1 MSAMLSVATRELREK
16 KFVFVAA
23 VVVSLLPVIAALLPQ
38 GGRWARAELVTML
51 GAVLAI
57 GFSLALAVALGS
69 STIGRDLS
77 DNRLSFYLS
86 QPISPS
92 ALWFGKAVASIVTIF
107 ACLALTL
114 AMPATLVF
122 TSARGLLPANA
133 GMLVAGAALLAVTL
147 FAASHAVSSMIRSR
161 TTLVLVDLLLA
172 IVTGVALWFVISPLT
187 AAMATTLAG
196 NMVVAFV
203 VALTALLLVAP
214 AWQLSRG
221 RADRE
226 RGHRELSK
234 FLWIGM
240 AVLLV
245 GTGAVVAA
253 MLSTGPEDLKVLAA
267 RSLPGQWFVAGGHPR
282 EENEL
287 NPHYLVNKSTG
298 EYVRLSSRTAVVKAM
313 SHDGNVVAWT
323 DGNPFR
329 WTETCRFSVR
339 DLKTG
344 RTTELSREDV
354 MAAALS
360 ADGTRLAMVG
370 RDGQLAVQDLR
381 RDALLASVRVPD
393 PWRVTP
399 IYFVDPNLVRFV
411 KDGVIRELDVRSRAV
426 TETGRVAAEIRYVT
440 PDGSRAIAGDALID
454 ARSGKRLATLTGET
468 PALLTDGNIASIVAG
483 KLRVATLDGRTVR
496 EITLPGRDPF
506 VDAEVAPGKLVV
518 AGKGWVQTV
527 DVATGRV
534 VREARN
540 VGLVSAHAGLDPQ
553 PRVCYVAWNKVVS
566 WNPLTGEQKKLF

>member
-23 VVVSLLPVIAALLPQ
+23 LVVSLLPVIAALLPR
-38 GGRWARAELVTML
+38 GGTWRGAELVAML

-77 DNRLSFYLS
+77 GNRLSFYLS
-86 QPISPS
+86 QPISPG
-92 ALWFGKAVASIVTIF
+92 ALWFGKALASIVTIF
-107 ACLALTL
+107 ACLGLTL
-114 AMPATLVF
+114 ALPATLVF

-133 GMLVAGAALLAVTL
+133 GMLVSGAALLAVTL

-161 TTLVLVDLLLA
+161 TTLVLVDVLLA
-172 IVTGVALWFVISPLT
+172 VVTGVALWFIIRPLM

-234 FLWIGM
+234 FLWVGV

-245 GTGAVVAA
+245 SAGAVVAT
-253 MLSTGPEDLKVLAA
+253 MFSTGPEDLKVVAA
-267 RSLPGQWFVAGGHPR
+267 RVLPGQWFVAGGHPS

-298 EYVRLSSRTAVVKAM
+298 AYVRLSSRTAVVKAM
-313 SHDGNVVAWT
+313 SRDGNVVAWA

-344 RTTELSREDV
+344 RTTELAREDV
-354 MAAALS
+354 TVAALS

-370 RDGQLAVQDLR
+370 RGGQLTVQDLR
-381 RDALLASVRVPD
+381 RDTLLASVRVPD

-454 ARSGKRLATLTGET
+454 ARSGERLATLTGET
-468 PALLTDGNIASIVAG
+468 PTLLTDGNVASIVGG

-496 EITLPGRDPF
+496 ELTLPGRDLF

-518 AGKGWVQTV
+518 AGRGWVQTV

-534 VREARN
+534 VQQAEGL
-540 VGLVSAHAGLDPQ
+540 GLVSTRAGLDPQ
-553 PRVCYVAWNKVVS
+553 PRVCYVARNKVVS
-566 WNPLTGEQKKLF
+566 WNALTGERKELF